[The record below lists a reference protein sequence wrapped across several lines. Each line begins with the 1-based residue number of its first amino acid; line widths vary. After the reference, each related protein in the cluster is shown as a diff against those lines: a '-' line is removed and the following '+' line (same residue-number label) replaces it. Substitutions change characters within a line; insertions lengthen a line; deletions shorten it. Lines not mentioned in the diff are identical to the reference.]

1 MYVAAASFSVD
12 NFLLWLSELIG
23 FLLLIAFFVF
33 KRFGKG
39 ENRRSIA
46 ETISRI
52 LDARAARIDE
62 QLRAAEESR
71 AEAQKAHEEA
81 QAEIAHAHEESEAIV
96 ARAESMSRS
105 LREEMAITA
114 EADKNRI
121 VAQARD
127 EIVAERNRAVTELRT
142 RAADV
147 AIDAAREV
155 LKSTMDSN
163 ADRAFIDRALV
174 EAARN
179 GNGSEHGATSEG

>member
-1 MYVAAASFSVD
+1 MYVGAAASFSID
-12 NFLLWLSELIG
+12 NFLLWLSELVG

-39 ENRRSIA
+39 EKRRSIA
-46 ETISRI
+46 QTVAGV
-52 LDARAARIDE
+52 LDARAAKVDE

-81 QAEIAHAHEESEAIV
+81 QAEIARAHEESKAIIT
-96 ARAESMSRS
+96 RAESMSQS
-105 LREEMAITA
+105 LREEMVVTA

-127 EIVAERNRAVTELRT
+127 EIEAERNRAVTELRT

-155 LKSTMDSN
+155 LKQTMDQS
-163 ADRAFIDRALV
+163 ADQAFIDRALL
-174 EAARN
+174 ETTRDS
-179 GNGSEHGATSEG
+179 NGSDHEDRQ